1 MRRISRSGSVSKD
14 VAKDVAASEHCAA
27 QPLFVFCSAH
37 VFWHFVQ
44 ILFLLQLFS
53 LYAFS

>member
-14 VAKDVAASEHCAA
+14 VAKDVAASEHCPG

-44 ILFLLQLFS
+44 ILFLLQLFR